1 MGRKTTK
8 IERAMTDHSKLFDKT
23 SADFDE
29 LMKEVEGHVFAG
41 KKNYKRPLKYLRKS
55 LRRAIYEY
63 FVERSAAGQI
73 FWSDAHK
80 LHALAVQMVEIL
92 RHETSRS
99 QIFFSLDRIPEF
111 FSGPRSPGKEGYMD
125 LRYEPLLTELDR
137 FLEGQS
143 PPPPPQKLKNQRP
156 ARTDLRALV
165 ERLANEWRIATK
177 RVLYAALAQ
186 GRTHKSCD
194 AIRLCSRKL
203 RGSAKSLRS
212 TENDGEGRLRG
223 ASYPFR

>member
-55 LRRAIYEY
+55 LRLAIYEY

-99 QIFFSLDRIPEF
+99 QIFFSLDRISEF

-143 PPPPPQKLKNQRP
+143 PPTPPQKLKN
-156 ARTDLRALV
+156 
-165 ERLANEWRIATK
+165 
-177 RVLYAALAQ
+177 
-186 GRTHKSCD
+186 
-194 AIRLCSRKL
+194 
-203 RGSAKSLRS
+203 
-212 TENDGEGRLRG
+212 
-223 ASYPFR
+223 